1 MFKYKNTAQ
10 DKNTP
15 QHHQKPSE
23 NLVWRDAVELWQQ
36 PYPVFLFDQDAL
48 QSLLVL
54 LNLDE
59 LTEVAANSCFT
70 KREYKLTH

>member
-1 MFKYKNTAQ
+1 MFKYKNAAQ
-10 DKNTP
+10 DKNT

-59 LTEVAANSCFT
+59 LTEVAANSSFT
-70 KREYKLTH
+70 KQEYKLTH